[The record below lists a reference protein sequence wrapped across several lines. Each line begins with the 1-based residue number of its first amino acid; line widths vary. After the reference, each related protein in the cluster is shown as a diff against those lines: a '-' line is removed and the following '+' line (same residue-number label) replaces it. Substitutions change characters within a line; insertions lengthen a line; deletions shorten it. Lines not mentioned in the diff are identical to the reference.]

1 MPTSLPD
8 YLLSRY
14 VRSDRYNW
22 LICLGEGTGAV
33 AAMPLLEM
41 GLQVYR
47 KMGTFDDIHVEQYEV
62 LDGKE
67 ER

>member
-1 MPTSLPD
+1 
-8 YLLSRY
+8 
-14 VRSDRYNW
+14 
-22 LICLGEGTGAV
+22 
-33 AAMPLLEM
+33 M

-62 LDGKE
+62 LDGKD

>member
-1 MPTSLPD
+1 MQKVLNALQMEAPLCAD
-8 YLLSRY
+8 M
-14 VRSDRYNW
+14 
-22 LICLGEGTGAV
+22 CLGEGTGAV

-62 LDGKE
+62 LDGKD

>member
-1 MPTSLPD
+1 MWHVS
-8 YLLSRY
+8 
-14 VRSDRYNW
+14 
-22 LICLGEGTGAV
+22 GEGTGAV

-62 LDGKE
+62 LDGKD